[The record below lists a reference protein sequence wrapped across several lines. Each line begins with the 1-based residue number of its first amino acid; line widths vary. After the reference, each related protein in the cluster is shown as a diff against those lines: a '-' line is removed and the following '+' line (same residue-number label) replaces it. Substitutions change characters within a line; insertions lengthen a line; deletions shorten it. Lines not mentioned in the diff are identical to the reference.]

1 MKTHVG
7 VSPFLPVGLTI
18 PQHCPFYSFLHP
30 LLGPLFHC
38 SPNPSLPQ
46 RHRKQCI
53 VCPATKGNAETSQ
66 WPRAPSPFL
75 STSTPKPWGTWGF
88 QTAKG
93 AWPSGIPLSS
103 AAHPT
108 LFSRGLCWEEPPAP
122 HWVWR
127 RVRQGHDQP
136 ETSVPVSP
144 CAQGW
149 VGEIVLFLVTVLL
162 KDYLVLVFV
171 SPGQLC
177 GGGDGGRVAAA
188 PHFISKV
195 LHLCDG
201 VGWGRNLWC
210 YRS

>member
-7 VSPFLPVGLTI
+7 VSPFLPIGLMI
-18 PQHCPFYSFLHP
+18 PQCCPFYSFLHP

-53 VCPATKGNAETSQ
+53 VCPATKGNAETSK
-66 WPRAPSPFL
+66 WPQTPSPFL
-75 STSTPKPWGTWGF
+75 PPSTPKPWGDLGF
-88 QTAKG
+88 SDCQRSLTLWHPPSSTAR
-93 AWPSGIPLSS
+93 
-103 AAHPT
+103 PT
-108 LFSRGLCWEEPPAP
+108 LFSRGPCRGEPPAP

-127 RVRQGHDQP
+127 RVRQGHDRP
-136 ETSVPVSP
+136 ETSVPISP
-144 CAQGW
+144 RAQGW

-177 GGGDGGRVAAA
+177 GDGDGGRAAAA
-188 PHFISKV
+188 PHFFIKGATSM
-195 LHLCDG
+195 
-201 VGWGRNLWC
+201 
-210 YRS
+210 